1 MTLAVIL
8 VAIIG
13 MVGGVSWSGTALAQG
28 TVPSPESPQQSFVL
42 PPPEE
47 PIVEAGTCG
56 LPVIDTAPAS
66 VGDPVTRVLELSS
79 ASAQLTSGLNVASY
93 TAELLA
99 PQIVP
104 DVPLPTGYELIGC
117 TVRTTAAST
126 SGTPVVLFR
135 RGQIICFQLQ
145 PGYSKYQIYYYD
157 PSPTVN
163 RWVKLG
169 TAVNLEENEA
179 CTSPTF
185 RLPAQFGLFGIP
197 I

>member
-1 MTLAVIL
+1 MTLAVIV

-13 MVGGVSWSGTALAQG
+13 LVGGVSWSGTALAQG
-28 TVPSPESPQQSFVL
+28 TVPTPESGQPQSFVL
-42 PPPEE
+42 PPEE
-47 PIVEAGTCG
+47 PVVETGTCG
-56 LPVIDTAPAS
+56 LPSIDTAPAS
-66 VGDPVTRVLELSS
+66 VGDPVTRVLELSG
-79 ASAQLTSGLNVASY
+79 ASAQLTSALNVSSY

-99 PQIVP
+99 PQLVP

-117 TVRTTAAST
+117 TVRTTASST

-135 RGQIICFQLQ
+135 RGQVICFQLQ
-145 PGYSKYQIYYYD
+145 PGYSSYNIFYFD
-157 PSPTVN
+157 PSPAIN

-169 TAVNLEENEA
+169 TSVNLEENEA